1 MREAFGESSL
11 HLRLAAAFG
20 LALAFAPPAVRAE
33 MASRPDE
40 RRPVHIAVLGDS
52 LGEGLWAS
60 LYRKYFRSRSV
71 KVFNL
76 AKASTGFN
84 ATPYEESLVT
94 LAERHKIDLLI
105 VQTGANDRQR
115 VVSLDGEEKAHFAS
129 ERWHLIY
136 GQRLTYF
143 LGVAQ
148 QRKIPVLWVGM
159 PVMRDAPFDRGM
171 RLISRMH
178 QDHAER
184 HGAQFLDIAGF
195 TADDEGAFAE
205 FVVQAD
211 GRRRR
216 LRHGDGIHS
225 WEFGYDRLATHVAD
239 AVRARFPGLLP
250 QP

>member
-1 MREAFGESSL
+1 MQR
-11 HLRLAAAFG
+11 RLAVAF
-20 LALAFAPPAVRAE
+20 ALAIVVAAPGVRAE
-33 MASRPDE
+33 IASRPDE

-60 LYRKYFRSRSV
+60 LYRKYLRTRTV

-84 ATPYEESLVT
+84 ATPSEET
-94 LAERHKIDLLI
+94 LAALSERHKIDLLI

-115 VVSLDGEEKAHFAS
+115 VVSLDGAEFANFAS
-129 ERWHLIY
+129 ERWHQIY
-136 GQRLTYF
+136 GQRLAYF

-178 QDHAER
+178 QDYAER

-195 TADDEGAFAE
+195 TADDEGAYTE

-216 LRHGDGIHS
+216 LRHEDGVHS
-225 WEFGYDRLATHVAD
+225 WEFGYDRLAAHVAD
-239 AVRARFPGLLP
+239 TVRARFPGLLP
-250 QP
+250 EP